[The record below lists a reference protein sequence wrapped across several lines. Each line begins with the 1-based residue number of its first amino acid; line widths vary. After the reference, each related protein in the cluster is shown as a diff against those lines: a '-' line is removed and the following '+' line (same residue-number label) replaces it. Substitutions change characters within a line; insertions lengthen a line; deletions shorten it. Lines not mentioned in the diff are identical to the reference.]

1 MLTKQTTPSRPWIV
15 MYPVDSAI
23 HRINHYPVERWIV
36 VYPVD
41 SAIHLLNNRGLYFIR
56 FGLDRLMK
64 RAFREHPQEFV
75 DYHHLELVDQLFGY
89 VYAFVVLMMS
99 MKFPRLFRF
108 NRRMSLLGFTLK
120 CAAKELLHF
129 GIIFGLVFV
138 GFSHL
143 CYLVFSHELYK
154 FHTFVKHLSVSCW
167 ESSVTSAWS
176 EPTESWVQL
185 CSSSTV

>member
-1 MLTKQTTPSRPWIV
+1 MLTKQTTLSRPWIV

-108 NRRMSLLGFTLK
+108 NRRIHIEMRCEGTPPFRNHFRTGFCRILASLLLGVL
-120 CAAKELLHF
+120 ARA
-129 GIIFGLVFV
+129 V
-138 GFSHL
+138 
-143 CYLVFSHELYK
+143 
-154 FHTFVKHLSVSCW
+154 
-167 ESSVTSAWS
+167 
-176 EPTESWVQL
+176 
-185 CSSSTV
+185 